1 MYSDTLSIAQ
11 RDPIGTQSWS
21 GASRVHEPFLGPM
34 PTLARVDPY
43 EGRNVQFWTLPE
55 NYKGRNLYLKDTIR
69 DLMFTEEDSFM
80 FKYISPPYP
89 TNEINIMWTEFEAKA
104 HLLDITPPTTR
115 SHQIAQSRTIR
126 RAQLFRWG
134 IEAEFESDF
143 LKTAFGRVS
152 FLAALRQIAN
162 SVKETFHQQAIRA
175 LTLCHRQQNQF
186 LKETSQP
193 SLNEFER
200 FLRTDK
206 ERFGMVNKTKN
217 ALEKLDLL
225 INKEMQMYGG
235 VADAYLIPEEIAIH
249 TTIVPPEKTDYY
261 LAGDM
266 GPNRVNAVPTGR
278 LSFAG
283 NTQGTLERAEPMHMV
298 RNVPAYVVKNRAIQ
312 GASET
317 DVQNLTR
324 VRQIGEYVT
333 MIDDCPD
340 YREYKTE
347 HRSIL
352 MFDHDINDMK
362 KISLKTVIEKLE
374 IWDGDAGTVK
384 GPNLRRRHTAEY
396 REDQDEDF
404 LTVVLDAGNNRQ
416 RGAVACIGDIDPVF
430 LPTDKV
436 LDGGATICSTIL
448 KTFTKFEDVFQVN
461 ENVTTFKQNIK
472 LKEIVNTI
480 VPGIGDAAL
489 NQVIGEVFNLRPVF
503 GPEAETFSYATTI
516 TPIESRIGAAFIELL
531 EGQVPA
537 TKRGEIK
544 EITSNDRLSVMEKAT
559 GIRDKMIEYV
569 GLGIAGTTKLKT
581 KEHVEQWFDTRV
593 KQYETQVQEAKKQ
606 SIEPTK
612 TLVGKEIFFVPKGT
626 NLSGTRY
633 KAVENIGMMTGGR
646 SAGLNNDINSNTRI
660 SRRLENIAASSA
672 DWCVKLGAAIYL
684 LIPMTKSSM
693 LGLCDHNIMVPMN
706 FLLFRPHMQF
716 ATRAIIKCKQNGG
729 SMYTFMGNEDFQIAH
744 EAGRKMAMMHFTLY
758 FRCVVHD
765 ARNVYV
771 QPDVYIQEREGGCG
785 TRFWTVNEYSN
796 NYNPENLIASLF
808 AICVPIA
815 ETNFPNP
822 LSATGRWESEYSQ
835 GIQNLRNLQPRLH
848 YSTAKRFAGENMY
861 KWDKDARTG
870 LNVPHL
876 MRGRTHRNL
885 IMYQGHQQ
893 NYNIKRGDHSRITP
907 NKGHLSKNIY
917 AGCADIFNGALDVL
931 EEQDYATKNSN

>member
-266 GPNRVNAVPTGR
+266 GPNRVNAVSAGR

-340 YREYKTE
+340 YNEYKTE

-362 KISLKTVIEKLE
+362 KITLEMAIQNSELFETGGNVKKTFTLTKPIGFATENEFFLQQNKNGDFIIGDIKPEYLSLDDIINGGRTLMQSMSGIDFEKAEKQIEEKKKDKSTWAEWGVGAAEAILSAVLTAAVAATVVKTTTGIFSS
-374 IWDGDAGTVK
+374 I
-384 GPNLRRRHTAEY
+384 HTAE
-396 REDQDEDF
+396 
-404 LTVVLDAGNNRQ
+404 
-416 RGAVACIGDIDPVF
+416 P
-430 LPTDKV
+430 KV
-436 LDGGATICSTIL
+436 PPLASH
-448 KTFTKFEDVFQVN
+448 
-461 ENVTTFKQNIK
+461 
-472 LKEIVNTI
+472 
-480 VPGIGDAAL
+480 
-489 NQVIGEVFNLRPVF
+489 IGEKFL
-503 GPEAETFSYATTI
+503 
-516 TPIESRIGAAFIELL
+516 ELL
-531 EGQVPA
+531 EGQVPIA
-537 TKRGEIK
+537 KRTEIK
-544 EITSNDRLSVMEKAT
+544 EITTNKDLSVLQKA
-559 GIRDKMIEYV
+559 GAIRDKMIEYV
-569 GLGIAGTTKLKT
+569 ESGVAGTTKLKT
-581 KEHVEQWFDTRV
+581 KANIEQWFETRLA
-593 KQYETQVQEAKKQ
+593 QYNTQIQETQRIGAMESATFKDPVNTTIVSQIGDYPGVDENL
-606 SIEPTK
+606 K
-612 TLVGKEIFFVPKGT
+612 TYALAYATIKIT
-626 NLSGTRY
+626 RANLL
-633 KAVENIGMMTGGR
+633 M
-646 SAGLNNDINSNTRI
+646 LC
-660 SRRLENIAASSA
+660 RR
-672 DWCVKLGAAIYL
+672 
-684 LIPMTKSSM
+684 
-693 LGLCDHNIMVPMN
+693 NIMVPMN

-785 TRFWTVNEYSN
+785 TRFWTINDYSRH
-796 NYNPENLIASLF
+796 YNPENLIASLF
-808 AICVPIA
+808 AIAIPFR
-815 ETNFPNP
+815 ERNFPNP
-822 LSATGRWESEYSQ
+822 MSATGVWETEYNQ
-835 GIQNLRNLQPRLH
+835 GIRELRNQSQFLH
-848 YSTAKRFAGENMY
+848 YSTAQFYAGETMY
-861 KWDKDARTG
+861 KWNKDARTG
-870 LNVPHL
+870 LSVPHL
-876 MRGRTHRNL
+876 MRGRTHRNF